1 MSGDGAVQ
9 GGGAVLYCSG
19 GWCCPVGAVQEVLS
33 RGIAIQWVLFRGWCY
48 SGGGAIQGLVLSITG
63 SDIITSPINRMTDRQ
78 T

>member
-1 MSGDGAVQ
+1 MVSGDGAVQ

-19 GWCCPVGAVQEVLS
+19 GWCCPVDAVQEVLS
-33 RGIAIQWVLFRGWCY
+33 RGIAITFGCY